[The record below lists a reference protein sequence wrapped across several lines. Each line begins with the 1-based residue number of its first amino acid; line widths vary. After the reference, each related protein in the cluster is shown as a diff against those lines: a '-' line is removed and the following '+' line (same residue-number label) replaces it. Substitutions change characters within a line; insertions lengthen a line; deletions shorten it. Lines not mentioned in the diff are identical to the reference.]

1 MVVVP
6 FSFAPNGSSAVA
18 AASTL
23 GRGVVVTRLDV
34 GKFSVAINVA
44 ATAIIAAH
52 VDVAMADAAIAS
64 KNKVHFGVMTS
75 GATCTIVIQNV
86 AADTGIATEIAADA
100 ANRIH
105 GTVWLQLGS
114 S

>member
-23 GRGVVVTRLDV
+23 GRGVTVTRLDV

-52 VDVAMADAAIAS
+52 VDVAMADAAIATV
-64 KNKVHFGVMTS
+64 NKVSFGVMTA
-75 GATCTIVIQNV
+75 GATCTLVIQNV
-86 AADTGIATEIAADA
+86 NSTTGAAAEIAANA

-105 GTVWLQLGS
+105 GTVWLQVGS